1 MDKIITKIPKLKNR
15 QMKAYD
21 YELTKNLNDDN
32 ISLPIEMNYD
42 TSNILNNNN
51 DSKRIMESEKLN
63 CANTKDDK
71 SVKKDVININ
81 KPLLIENYAEVLI
94 QKLLTQKLRHL
105 KSNDANLSY
114 YYHGS
119 I

>member
-1 MDKIITKIPKLKNR
+1 MDKTITKIPKLKNR
-15 QMKAYD
+15 QIKAYD

-42 TSNILNNNN
+42 TSDILYSSN
-51 DSKRIMESEKLN
+51 DSKRTMESEKQN
-63 CANTKDDK
+63 YPNTKQEK
-71 SVKKDVININ
+71 SAQKDVININ

-105 KSNDANLSY
+105 KNTDANLPY

>member
-1 MDKIITKIPKLKNR
+1 MEKIITKIPKLKNR

-42 TSNILNNNN
+42 ASNMLDSSN
-51 DSKRIMESEKLN
+51 DSKRTMESEKLN
-63 CANTKDDK
+63 YVNTQQEK
-71 SVKKDVININ
+71 SAQKDVININ

-94 QKLLTQKLRHL
+94 QKLLTQKLTHL
-105 KSNDANLSY
+105 KSNDADLPY